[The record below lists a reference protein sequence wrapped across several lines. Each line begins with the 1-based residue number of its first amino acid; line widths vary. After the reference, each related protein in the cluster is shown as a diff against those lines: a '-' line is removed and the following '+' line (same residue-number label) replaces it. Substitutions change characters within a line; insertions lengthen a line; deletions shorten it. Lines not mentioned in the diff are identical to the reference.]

1 MQQREI
7 QIDVFEVQ
15 LHEFV
20 QQVCLREAEVEA
32 QGTRAESGT
41 RGVLGAEL
49 RGKGQRQF

>member
-1 MQQREI
+1 MQQRKI
-7 QIDVFEVQ
+7 QIYMLEVQ

-32 QGTRAESGT
+32 QGARAESRAGC
-41 RGVLGAEL
+41 VLGAEL